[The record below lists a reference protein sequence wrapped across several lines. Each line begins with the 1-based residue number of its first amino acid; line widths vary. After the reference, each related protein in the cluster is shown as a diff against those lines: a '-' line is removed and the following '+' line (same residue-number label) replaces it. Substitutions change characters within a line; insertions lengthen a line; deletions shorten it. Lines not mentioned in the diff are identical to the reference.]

1 MLPSGT
7 EKSGCSKVIVMRQHL
22 CQRSLRKKH
31 QSTRD
36 YKTDRLLYDGKPN
49 SLPATSRATP
59 SGTSYTLMLKAEH
72 VECDP
77 NLVDHLHKANHPS
90 CVLQLRI
97 VKFGYAENIDKSKML
112 KLLRLQSSNLS
123 LYFLWPNE
131 WTSADKQCWLFFWI
145 PTTVNRM
152 KNDPTIWPANGECL
166 FFSYTWQNAVHLKH
180 DQQLTRDS
188 EDEDE
193 EEEEEEDNDAD
204 DDDDDDDKS
213 QKEEIGEEEE
223 EEEE

>member
-49 SLPATSRATP
+49 
-59 SGTSYTLMLKAEH
+59 
-72 VECDP
+72 
-77 NLVDHLHKANHPS
+77 
-90 CVLQLRI
+90 
-97 VKFGYAENIDKSKML
+97 
-112 KLLRLQSSNLS
+112 S

-193 EEEEEEDNDAD
+193 KEEEEDNDAD
-204 DDDDDDDKS
+204 DDDDDDDDDDKN

-223 EEEE
+223 EEEDGGGGGGEEEKEEEKEEE